1 LTTSSIICEVWG
13 EHALEGVVLQDQTT
27 GARSDISAGA
37 IFCFIGADA
46 ATAWLTGVVT
56 RDSAGFILTDVD
68 VNVDPRWMAIERA
81 PLPYETSQPGLFC
94 VGDSRSGSI
103 KRVASAV
110 GEGSG
115 AIRSVHRYLTAK
127 ALTETPRRAT

>member
-1 LTTSSIICEVWG
+1 ML
-13 EHALEGVVLQDQTT
+13 HDLNT

-46 ATAWLTGVVT
+46 ATSWLTDIVT

-68 VNVDPRWMAIERA
+68 VDVDVDPRWKAIGRA

-115 AIRSVHRYLTAK
+115 AIRSVHQYLTANM
-127 ALTETPRRAT
+127 LR